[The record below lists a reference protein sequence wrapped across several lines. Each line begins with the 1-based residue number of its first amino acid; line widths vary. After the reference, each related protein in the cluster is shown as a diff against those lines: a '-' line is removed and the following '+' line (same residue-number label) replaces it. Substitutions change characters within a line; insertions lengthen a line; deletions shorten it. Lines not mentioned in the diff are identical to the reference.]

1 MAFELSDKASVS
13 KQERGFKETKNT
25 MMIARTVGTVT
36 LSRCHP
42 SLNASRLRCVEQVM
56 TIDDLNKQPLG
67 GETIVAWDI
76 VGSGIGDLVAVSEGP
91 EAAQP
96 FTPEIKPLDAAIVA
110 ILDHV
115 QLD

>member
-1 MAFELSDKASVS
+1 
-13 KQERGFKETKNT
+13 
-25 MMIARTVGTVT
+25 
-36 LSRCHP
+36 
-42 SLNASRLRCVEQVM
+42 M

-76 VGSGIGDLVAVSEGP
+76 VGSGMGDLVAVSEGP

-110 ILDHV
+110 ILDHIE
-115 QLD
+115 LN

>member
-1 MAFELSDKASVS
+1 
-13 KQERGFKETKNT
+13 

-42 SLNASRLRCVEQVM
+42 ALNASTLRCVEQV
-56 TIDDLNKQPLG
+56 TSINDIAQQPLG
-67 GETIVAWDI
+67 GETIVAWDL
-76 VGSGIGDLVAVSEGP
+76 VGSGIGDLVAVAEGP

-96 FTPEIKPLDAAIVA
+96 FAPEIKPLDASIVA

-115 QLD
+115 QLESKK

>member
-1 MAFELSDKASVS
+1 
-13 KQERGFKETKNT
+13 
-25 MMIARTVGTVT
+25 MMIARTIGTVT

-42 SLNASRLRCVEQVM
+42 ALNAARLRCVEQVND
-56 TIDDLNKQPLG
+56 IADLAKQPLG
-67 GETIVAWDI
+67 GETIVAWDLL
-76 VGSGIGDLVAVSEGP
+76 GSGIGDLVAVAEGP

-96 FTPEIKPLDAAIVA
+96 FSPEMKPLDATVVA